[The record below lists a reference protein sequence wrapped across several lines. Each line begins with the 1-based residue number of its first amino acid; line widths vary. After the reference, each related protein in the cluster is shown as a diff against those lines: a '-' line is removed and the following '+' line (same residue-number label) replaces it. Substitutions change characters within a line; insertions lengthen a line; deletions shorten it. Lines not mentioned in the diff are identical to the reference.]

1 MKYFIPQILIVLFV
15 NLAGS
20 DNGKGEPNFGGY
32 GSYVTYPFQFLGI
45 LTFAFTLFLFSVGFA
60 KPDLY
65 ESLAKPQ
72 NKDAEEFLEQHAH
85 AQGKDVAV
93 AENTEGESKEK
104 QDDNVDISA
113 EKTAVES
120 KEKQDDNVEISSQPS
135 EEEAC

>member
-1 MKYFIPQILIVLFV
+1 VLFV

-32 GSYVTYPFQFLGI
+32 GSYVTYPFQLLGI

-72 NKDAEEFLEQHAH
+72 NKEAEEFLEH
-85 AQGKDVAV
+85 AQGRNVAD
-93 AENTEGESKEK
+93 AEKTAGESKEK
-104 QDDNVDISA
+104 QDDNAEISA
-113 EKTAVES
+113 EKTAGEVN
-120 KEKQDDNVEISSQPS
+120 EKQDDNVEISAEAS